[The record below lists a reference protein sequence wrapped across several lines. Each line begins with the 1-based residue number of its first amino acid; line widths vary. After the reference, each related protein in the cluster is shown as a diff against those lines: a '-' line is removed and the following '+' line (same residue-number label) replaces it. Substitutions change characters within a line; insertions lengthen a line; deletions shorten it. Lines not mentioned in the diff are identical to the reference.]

1 MHCSS
6 EFKDYFLKYFTVNVK
21 PVPLKEEPSNR
32 DSYVPLSKLGSF
44 NSLHLGMFFKV
55 KLKI

>member
-6 EFKDYFLKYFTVNVK
+6 EFEDYFLKYFTVNVK
-21 PVPLKEEPSNR
+21 PEPLKSEPGNR

-55 KLKI
+55 KLEI

>member
-6 EFKDYFLKYFTVNVK
+6 EFKDYFLKYFAVHVK

-32 DSYVPLSKLGSF
+32 DSYVPLTKLGSF